1 MREALEEFVQDV
13 RQSLP
18 EQPSVADIERT
29 LLEAQRQ
36 LMRDLMQ
43 SVVDNHASPPLK
55 TSGTQWRSQGR
66 RYRHI
71 HHLWGK
77 VNVPVQCLKHRENG
91 NHESVF
97 LDSTLDRS
105 GWTPASL
112 DFLGELVTQLPAET
126 ASDLAQKAGMN
137 VSRAE
142 LDRLI
147 RALGNACSEEHRS
160 ALVKLSHAPLEPAQP
175 ESSERVMVL
184 QMGG

>member
-1 MREALEEFVQDV
+1 M
-13 RQSLP
+13 
-18 EQPSVADIERT
+18 
-29 LLEAQRQ
+29 
-36 LMRDLMQ
+36 
-43 SVVDNHASPPLK
+43 
-55 TSGTQWRSQGR
+55 
-66 RYRHI
+66 
-71 HHLWGK
+71 
-77 VNVPVQCLKHRENG
+77 QCLKHRENG